1 VVVIGLL
8 IVGVLVVFDIG
19 LLLEDDIGG
28 SLEEVRTDVFFVRQT
43 DVHAALVLYHLLLQQ
58 VVQTQLVLVL
68 LQVLVLR
75 CRYLL
80 FLRYS
85 RITTL
90 LIRLRLLGVAD
101 DSRRAWPKIT
111 T

>member
-1 VVVIGLL
+1 M
-8 IVGVLVVFDIG
+8 VLDLG

-28 SLEEVRTDVFFVRQT
+28 PLEEVRSGVLFVGQT
-43 DVHAALVLYHLLLQQ
+43 HVHAALVLNHLLLQQ
-58 VVQTQLVLVL
+58 VVQTRLVLVL

-75 CRYLL
+75 RRYLRL
-80 FLRYS
+80 LRYS
-85 RITTL
+85 RIPTL

-101 DSRRAWPKIT
+101 DSRWAWPKIT